1 MCVFIEPFSLW
12 ERDSV
17 SSGHFKHVSRV
28 FNVLSDRVASS
39 VDLVV
44 PDGTI
49 SVRQDAPDII
59 FVYLAAVNRAVS
71 GQSGSRF
78 N

>member
-1 MCVFIEPFSLW
+1 
-12 ERDSV
+12 
-17 SSGHFKHVSRV
+17 
-28 FNVLSDRVASS
+28 VASS